1 MPNTSTSFLHGPVTK
16 PHFIP
21 GRLSRKIFCEMNSQN
36 TPMKFFSSLLA
47 ILTLTAVTYSQSGRR
62 VKTPSPAPSPEVS
75 EPAQNAAKNSAAKND
90 EPPPVTAEKK
100 QDYFCTEDGSLA
112 RIIDPDDQEEIVV
125 SAKDSDVRAT
135 ISAKPKPSYTREARR
150 NGVQGFVTLKVLL
163 SARGKVAR
171 IRVVK
176 GLPAGLTENAIRAA
190 CKIEFKP
197 AMKDG
202 RAVSQWV
209 TAEYVFRLAESS
221 IFTP

>member
-1 MPNTSTSFLHGPVTK
+1 MNLQKLTAK
-16 PHFIP
+16 FICP
-21 GRLSRKIFCEMNSQN
+21 
-36 TPMKFFSSLLA
+36 LLA
-47 ILTLTAVTYSQSGRR
+47 ILGLTTFTYSQSGRR
-62 VKTPSPAPSPEVS
+62 TREVKPPQIVPEVREPAPK
-75 EPAQNAAKNSAAKND
+75 PATVE
-90 EPPPVTAEKK
+90 EPPPVTAERN
-100 QDYFCTEDGSLA
+100 QEYRCTDDGTLA
-112 RIIDPDDQEEIVV
+112 RIIDTDDKEELVV
-125 SAKDSDVRAT
+125 SAKESDVRAT

-171 IRVVK
+171 VRVVK
-176 GLPAGLTENAIRAA
+176 GLPGLTENAIRAA

-209 TAEYVFRLAESS
+209 TAEYIFRLADSS

>member
-1 MPNTSTSFLHGPVTK
+1 MNLQKLTTK
-16 PHFIP
+16 FIFP
-21 GRLSRKIFCEMNSQN
+21 
-36 TPMKFFSSLLA
+36 LLA
-47 ILTLTAVTYSQSGRR
+47 ILGLTTFTYSQSGRR
-62 VKTPSPAPSPEVS
+62 TREVKPPQIVPEVKEPAPK
-75 EPAQNAAKNSAAKND
+75 PATVE
-90 EPPPVTAEKK
+90 EPPPVTAERN
-100 QDYFCTEDGSLA
+100 QEYRCTDDGTLA
-112 RIIDPDDQEEIVV
+112 RIIDTDDKEELVV
-125 SAKDSDVRAT
+125 SAKESDVRAT

-171 IRVVK
+171 VRVVK

-197 AMKDG
+197 AMKSG

-209 TAEYVFRLAESS
+209 TAEYIFRLADSS